1 MSSPYELFKT
11 SDEHEQKGIELD
23 YGDFQITVARAGG
36 SNRRYQKMLEA
47 KTKPFRRI
55 LAAGGKVD
63 PERMSAAMRE
73 VFAETVV
80 LAWNGVTD
88 EDGKKLAFNKAN
100 VQKLF
105 KDLPELF
112 NDVMNQATNF
122 QLFQDIET
130 EEDKGNS

>member
-1 MSSPYELFKT
+1 MSSPYDLFET
-11 SDEHEQKGIELD
+11 SDQHEQQGIELD

-63 PERMSAAMRE
+63 PNRMSAAMRE

-80 LAWNGVTD
+80 LSWKGVKD
-88 EDGKKLAFNKAN
+88 RKGKTMAFNKEN
-100 VQKLF
+100 VMKLF
-105 KDLPELF
+105 KDLPDLF
-112 NDVMNQATNF
+112 NDVMGQASNF
-122 QLFQDIET
+122 QLFQDIDVEA
-130 EEDKGNS
+130 DQGN

>member
-1 MSSPYELFKT
+1 MSNPYELFGT
-11 SDEHEQKGIELD
+11 SEQHEQQGIELD
-23 YGDFQITVARAGG
+23 YGDFSITVARAGG

-80 LAWNGVTD
+80 LSWKNVAD
-88 EDGKKLAFNKAN
+88 KKGKKMAFNKEN
-100 VQKLF
+100 VMKLF
-105 KDLPELF
+105 KDLPDLF
-112 NDVMNQATNF
+112 NDVMGQASNF
-122 QLFQDIET
+122 QLFQDLET
-130 EEDKGNS
+130 EQDQGN